1 MTEGSAGFDLHQYA
15 LQTQELMQEYR
26 RAFSTL
32 TLDRSE
38 RNYVAVTLLGSS
50 LDVLWSCAALV
61 VSKHEAS
68 RYPSLALYRTALD
81 NMLRGA
87 FFGRIATQDELLQ
100 FRDEGN
106 MPTRPEPG
114 TDSKL
119 TPSRLAKMIEYA
131 YDIPQLALAP
141 GTEEKWGTFSALTHG
156 GSTVV
161 RMYIRDDG
169 EVAGRIEDNILI
181 WHLQQCLVLAAFVLG
196 FAVELSGESAEAF
209 QARLQPFISQVH
221 EAVQAAKAHLASS
234 DQTE

>member
-1 MTEGSAGFDLHQYA
+1 MTEGAVALNLHQYA
-15 LQTQELMQEYR
+15 LQTQELMEEYR

-32 TLDRSE
+32 TVDRSE

-50 LDVLWSCAALV
+50 LDALWSCAALV
-61 VSKHEAS
+61 ASSHVAS

-87 FFGRIATQDELLQ
+87 FFGRIATQDELLH
-100 FRDEGN
+100 FRDQGN
-106 MPTRPEPG
+106 MPARPEPG

-119 TPSRLAKMIEYA
+119 TPPRLAKMIEYA

-156 GSTVV
+156 GSPVV

-169 EVAGRIEDNILI
+169 EIACRIEDSILF

-196 FAVELSGESAEAF
+196 FAVELSRESAVAF
-209 QARLQPFISQVH
+209 NDRSQQLITRVH
-221 EAVQAAKAHLASS
+221 EAVQAAKAYLASS
-234 DQTE
+234 PSA